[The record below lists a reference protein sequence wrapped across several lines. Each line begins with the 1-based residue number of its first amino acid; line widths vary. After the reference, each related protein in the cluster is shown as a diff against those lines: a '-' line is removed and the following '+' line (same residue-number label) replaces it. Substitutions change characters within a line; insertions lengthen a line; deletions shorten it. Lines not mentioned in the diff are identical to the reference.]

1 MFLLSSDVVNAKI
14 KAKAP
19 TLNVKARGAYLL
31 LFFATQDIARILRKV
46 KDKFLAVSPNIVDK
60 GFS

>member
-31 LFFATQDIARILRKV
+31 LFLLRKILREFYGK
-46 KDKFLAVSPNIVDK
+46 
-60 GFS
+60 